1 MKIKDIKPYPRNA
14 RHNERAVPKVAES
27 IREFGLRGTI
37 GLESKDNPV
46 IVFGHTRVEACK
58 SLGWDEIPDEKIE
71 FCDDLTP
78 EQIKAFRIADN
89 KTGDIAT
96 YNKSMLREEV
106 RSLKDFDMS
115 RFGIDFKSKH
125 LEYGAERYKTDRS
138 YNLELINAD
147 DCAGE
152 FDMPVLE
159 PCDFTPS
166 RLIGFNYAKSATE
179 FDAGLHFFIDDYQ
192 FERLW
197 NRPLDYLPLL
207 AKFECVLTPDFSLYM
222 DMPLPMQAW
231 NVYRSRALGKLW
243 QERGLNVIPTLQ
255 YSDPRTFGFCL
266 DTLPKGATIATST
279 VGVKTDEGAKNVWR
293 EGMERALEVVK
304 PKTLILYGGGFDD
317 FDFGKTEVIRLKAN
331 TAFGGRNGK

>member
-1 MKIKDIKPYPRNA
+1 
-14 RHNERAVPKVAES
+14 
-27 IREFGLRGTI
+27 
-37 GLESKDNPV
+37 
-46 IVFGHTRVEACK
+46 
-58 SLGWDEIPDEKIE
+58 
-71 FCDDLTP
+71 
-78 EQIKAFRIADN
+78 
-89 KTGDIAT
+89 
-96 YNKSMLREEV
+96 
-106 RSLKDFDMS
+106 
-115 RFGIDFKSKH
+115 
-125 LEYGAERYKTDRS
+125 
-138 YNLELINAD
+138 
-147 DCAGE
+147 
-152 FDMPVLE
+152 MPVLE
-159 PCDFTPS
+159 PCDFKPS
-166 RLIGFNYAKSATE
+166 RLMGFNYAKSATE

-255 YSDPRTFGFCL
+255 YSDPRSFGFCL

-279 VGVKTDEGAKNVWR
+279 VGVKTDEEAKNVWR
-293 EGMERALEVVK
+293 EGMTRALEVVK

-331 TAFGGRNGK
+331 TAFGGRNGR

>member
-1 MKIKDIKPYPRNA
+1 MKIKYIKPYARNA
-14 RHNERAVPKVAES
+14 RHNELAIPKVAES

-78 EQIKAFRIADN
+78 DQIKAFRIADN

-106 RSLKDFDMS
+106 RSLKSFDMS
-115 RFGIDFKSKH
+115 RFGIDFKSKR

-138 YNLELINAD
+138 YNLELINAF
-147 DCAGE
+147 DCGGE

-159 PCDFTPS
+159 ACDFKPTT
-166 RLIGFNYAKSATE
+166 LTGFNYAKSATK
-179 FDAGLHFFIDDYQ
+179 FNTGLHFFIDDYQ

-197 NRPLDYLPLL
+197 NRPLDYVALL
-207 AKFECVLTPDFSLYM
+207 KKFECVLTPDFSLYM
-222 DMPLPMQAW
+222 DMPLPLQAW

-243 QERGLNVIPTLQ
+243 QAQGLNVIPTLQ
-255 YSDPRTFGFCL
+255 YSDRRSFGFCFE
-266 DTLPKGATIATST
+266 TLPKGGTVATST
-279 VGVKTDEGAKNVWR
+279 VGVKKDKEAQKVWR
-293 EGMERALEVVK
+293 DGMKEALKVVK
-304 PKTLILYGGGFDD
+304 PKTLILYGGGFSDYN
-317 FDFGKTEVIRLKAN
+317 FGKTEVIRLKAN